1 MVFYEHS
8 VAAKLATYSRRSYQ
22 LYIIKVCLPVPCLSG
37 CAKDIISLA
46 ATAAAA
52 VHLMIFKQLSC
63 IADVDVG
70 IVTSSKADTINK
82 PKLLQT

>member
-8 VAAKLATYSRRSYQ
+8 VAAKLATYSRRSCQ
-22 LYIIKVCLPVPCLSG
+22 LYIIKVCLPVPCLQ
-37 CAKDIISLA
+37 DVPRISLA
-46 ATAAAA
+46 ATAAA
-52 VHLMIFKQLSC
+52 VVRLMIFKQSSC

-70 IVTSSKADTINK
+70 IVTSSNADTINK